1 VTGPAEVVDYEEL
14 ARMSSVWGEAGAAMA
29 RIGFHVAALASSSE
43 LLASAMFDPMGAARA
58 EAGILRAAV
67 GPRGLAA
74 LSAGLDV
81 DSVLLK
87 AVIAKEQYVDDL
99 PWHQVAAL
107 EQWLLTLPLELTL
120 DPTRTLRDGT
130 RDTAALANAITGY
143 AAPHTQTL
151 LELFAPSLRFRLDV
165 VQHRS
170 LSVDPVFGVPL
181 APLVPGSERTG
192 GSVSISRYAP
202 AWGGRPASSIGSM
215 LDRVADL
222 EDQPAASIAVQR
234 VVGADG
240 VVRYVVVLSGMRSMT
255 NTSDP
260 EDLLGSGAAVVRTTT
275 NYTTCVR
282 EAIDAA
288 LVPRGAPVVLVG
300 HSEGGIVAMDL
311 AGDPAFNGGRVR
323 VKQVVAAGS
332 PISSKAVAPGSGTR
346 VLSIENVNDIV
357 THLDAADPPVTHQSL
372 ERLTYRFA
380 DDEHNIVA
388 SHNVSLYARRAA
400 GMADS
405 PNPLMIGVQAGLRP
419 FMDGSATTTVFTMH
433 DRLVP

>member
-1 VTGPAEVVDYEEL
+1 VSGAAEIVDYEEL
-14 ARMSSVWGEAGAAMA
+14 ARMSSVWGEAAASMA
-29 RIGFHVAALASSSE
+29 RTGFHVAALAGSSE
-43 LLASAMFDPMGAARA
+43 LLAGAMFDPMGAARA
-58 EAGILRAAV
+58 EAGILCAAV

-74 LSAGLDV
+74 LSAGLEV

-99 PWHQVAAL
+99 PLHQVAAL
-107 EQWLLTLPLELTL
+107 ERWLVALPLELTL
-120 DPTRTLRDGT
+120 DPSRALRDGT

-143 AAPHTQTL
+143 AAPHTQAL
-151 LELFAPSLRFRLDV
+151 LELFAPSRRFRLDV
-165 VQHRS
+165 AQHRPM
-170 LSVDPVFGVPL
+170 SVDPVFGLPL
-181 APLVPGSERTG
+181 ALMVPGNERTG

-202 AWGGRPASSIGSM
+202 LWGRQPPPSIGSM
-215 LDRVADL
+215 FDRVGDL

-234 VVGADG
+234 VAGTDG
-240 VVRYVVVLSGMRSMT
+240 IARYVVVLSGMRSMT

-260 EDLLGSGAAVVRTTT
+260 EDLLGSGAAVVATTT

-288 LVPRGAPVVLVG
+288 LVPRGAEVLLVG

-323 VKQVVAAGS
+323 VMQVVAAGS
-332 PISSKAVAPGSGTR
+332 PISSKPVAGGSGTR

-357 THLDAADPPVTHQSL
+357 THLDAADPPASHQSV

-388 SHNVSLYARRAA
+388 SHDVSLYARQAA
-400 GMADS
+400 GLAGS
-405 PNPLMIGVQAGLRP
+405 PNPLMIDVQAGLRP
-419 FMDGSATTTVFTMH
+419 FMGGSATTTVFTLH
-433 DRLVP
+433 DRVTP

>member
-1 VTGPAEVVDYEEL
+1 VRSSTEVVDYEEL
-14 ARMSSVWGEAGAAMA
+14 ARMSAVWSEAAASTA
-29 RIGFHVAALASSSE
+29 RMGFQVAALVGSSE
-43 LLASAMFDPMGAARA
+43 LLANAIFDPMGAARA
-58 EAGILRAAV
+58 EAGILCAAV
-67 GPRGLAA
+67 GPHGLSALAA
-74 LSAGLDV
+74 GLEV
-81 DSVLLK
+81 DAMLLK

-99 PWHQVAAL
+99 PLHQVAAL
-107 EQWLLTLPLELTL
+107 EQWLVTLPLESAI
-120 DPTRTLRDGT
+120 DPARALRAGT
-130 RDTAALANAITGY
+130 RDGAALANAIAGY
-143 AAPHTQTL
+143 AAPHTQAL

-165 VQHRS
+165 AAHRP

-181 APLVPGSERTG
+181 APLVPDGEITG

-202 AWGGRPASSIGSM
+202 TWGDRPAPSIGSM
-215 LDRVADL
+215 LERVGDL

-234 VVGADG
+234 VAGADG
-240 VVRYVVVLSGMRSMT
+240 TPRYVVLLSGMRRMT
-255 NTSDP
+255 NSSDP

-288 LVPRGAPVVLVG
+288 LVPRGAQVLLVG

-323 VKQVVAAGS
+323 VTQVVAAGS
-332 PISSKAVAPGSGTR
+332 PISSKPVVPGSGTR

-357 THLDAADPPVTHQSL
+357 THLDAADPPATHQSV

-380 DDEHNIVA
+380 DDQHDIVG
-388 SHNVSLYARRAA
+388 SHNVSLYAREAA
-400 GMADS
+400 ALADS

-419 FMDGSATTTVFTMH
+419 FMGGSATTTIFTMH
-433 DRLVP
+433 DRLTP

>member
-1 VTGPAEVVDYEEL
+1 
-14 ARMSSVWGEAGAAMA
+14 MA
-29 RIGFHVAALASSSE
+29 RIGFHVAALAGSSE
-43 LLASAMFDPMGAARA
+43 LLANAMFDPMGATRA

-74 LSAGLDV
+74 LGASLEV

-99 PWHQVAAL
+99 PLHQVATL
-107 EQWLLTLPLELTL
+107 ERWLVTLPIELAVN
-120 DPTRTLRDGT
+120 PTRALRDGT
-130 RDTAALANAITGY
+130 RDTASLANAITGY
-143 AAPHTQTL
+143 VAPHTHAL
-151 LELFAPSLRFRLDV
+151 LEMFAPSLRFRLDV
-165 VQHRS
+165 AAHRP
-170 LSVDPVFGVPL
+170 LSVDPVFGVSL
-181 APLVPGSERTG
+181 APLVPDSERTG

-202 AWGGRPASSIGSM
+202 AWGGRPAPSIGSM
-215 LDRVADL
+215 LDRVGDL

-240 VVRYVVVLSGMRSMT
+240 TPRYVVVLSGMRRMT
-255 NTSDP
+255 NASDP
-260 EDLLGSGAAVVRTTT
+260 EDLLGSGAAVVGTTT

-288 LVPRGAPVVLVG
+288 LVPRGAEVLLVG

-311 AGDPAFNGGRVR
+311 AGDRAFNGGRVR

-332 PISSKAVAPGSGTR
+332 PISSKPVAEGSGTR

-357 THLDAADPPVTHQSL
+357 THLDAADPPATRQSL

-380 DDEHNIVA
+380 DDEHDIVG
-388 SHNVSLYARRAA
+388 SHNVSLYARHAEA
-400 GMADS
+400 LADS
-405 PNPLMIGVQAGLRP
+405 PNPLIIGVQAGLRP
-419 FMDGSATTTVFTMH
+419 FMAGSATTTVFTLH
-433 DRLVP
+433 DRLTP